1 MTQTCTSTQNDV
13 FRYVYNETTPS
24 ENLIIEES
32 ILQDNDL
39 LGFYLNCIDL
49 KEGMNKVK
57 VSPSEKSI
65 NKILEFSRSYQP
77 VI

>member
-13 FRYVYNETTPS
+13 IRYVYNETTPS
-24 ENLIIEES
+24 ENLFIEES
-32 ILQDNDL
+32 ILQDNEL
-39 LGFYLNCIDL
+39 LGFYLSCIDL
-49 KEGMNKVK
+49 KEGLNKVK

-65 NKILEFSRSYQP
+65 SKILEFSRNYVP

>member
-13 FRYVYNETTPS
+13 IRYVYNETTPS

-57 VSPSEKSI
+57 ISPSEKSI

>member
-13 FRYVYNETTPS
+13 IRYVYNETTPS

-32 ILQDNDL
+32 ILHDNDL
-39 LGFYLNCIDL
+39 LSFYLNCIDL
-49 KEGMNKVK
+49 KEGLNKVK
-57 VSPSEKSI
+57 VSPSETSTS
-65 NKILEFSRSYQP
+65 KILEFSRNYQP